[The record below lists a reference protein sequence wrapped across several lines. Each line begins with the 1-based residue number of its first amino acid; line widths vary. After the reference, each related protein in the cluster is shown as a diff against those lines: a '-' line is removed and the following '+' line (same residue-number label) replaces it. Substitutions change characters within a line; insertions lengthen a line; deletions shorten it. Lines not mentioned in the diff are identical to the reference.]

1 METPPQATFIGH
13 PVLLPWQGHAPLR
26 HLGGTEGLRRFHY
39 RWEVFRVLTE
49 AKENISPYAALP
61 NCLHKNQ
68 FISTVWCP
76 WDKSFY
82 FRGILTKASA
92 EAIRR
97 IRRHQFLL
105 MLFHISR
112 AISFSWT
119 HCKRISF
126 SLQRFVSLRTCPSP
140 CTPWIITNT
149 LLKWSFLLFVWPTY
163 SLTLFYPSKVSIA
176 LNNFCPFNATEIQH
190 DSHKSRQKE

>member
-1 METPPQATFIGH
+1 MCTALPLPELCFLQQKKDMTPGEGQINKQRVDDGYSVTSLQLHLENHRQRALWLFGVETPPQATFIGH

-26 HLGGTEGLRRFHY
+26 HLGGTEGLCRFHY
-39 RWEVFRVLTE
+39 MWEVFRVLRE

-76 WDKSFY
+76 WDKSLY

-112 AISFSWT
+112 AISFS
-119 HCKRISF
+119 
-126 SLQRFVSLRTCPSP
+126 
-140 CTPWIITNT
+140 
-149 LLKWSFLLFVWPTY
+149 
-163 SLTLFYPSKVSIA
+163 
-176 LNNFCPFNATEIQH
+176 
-190 DSHKSRQKE
+190 